1 MIEKLQKI
9 LSKHLGRRDESRND
23 DGKELQLATATLLME
38 VARADNRISEGERQD
53 VMRLIETHYAL
64 PPELTLEIASS
75 AEHKAQHATS
85 LYPFTRLI
93 NHVCSPEEKVRIIGM
108 LWRVTCSDGHVD
120 KYEEYLVRKIADL
133 LYVPHRDYI
142 RMKLEVLDGQS
153 AENPGFPGYEGAMS
167 DQEK

>member
-38 VARADNRISEGERQD
+38 VARADNRISEEERQD
-53 VMRLIETHYAL
+53 VRRLIESHYAL
-64 PPELTLEIASS
+64 SPELTREIASS

-93 NHVCSPEEKVRIIGM
+93 NHVCSPEEKVQIIGM
-108 LWRVTCSDGHVD
+108 LWRVTCSDGYVD

-133 LYVPHRDYI
+133 LYVPHREFI
-142 RMKLEVLDGQS
+142 RTKLEVLDGS
-153 AENPGFPGYEGAMS
+153 AAENPRYPGDDGALM
-167 DQEK
+167 DQGK

>member
-1 MIEKLQKI
+1 MIAKLRQ
-9 LSKHLGRRDESRND
+9 LLRTHLGAGEGARDA
-23 DGKELQLATATLLME
+23 DGLELGLATATLLME
-38 VARADNRISEGERQD
+38 VARADSRISEEERQT
-53 VMRLIETHYAL
+53 VGRLIERHFSL
-64 PPELTLEIASS
+64 PPASTREIMAS
-75 AEHKAQHATS
+75 AEHESRYATS

-93 NHVCSPEEKVRIIGM
+93 NRTCSPEEKVQIIGM
-108 LWRVTCSDGHVD
+108 LWQVTCADGHVD